1 MPTGC
6 ADEIQSIAA
15 GYGRF
20 FKEHVGKALDKWLLD
35 ADHEE
40 LWESNKLTASQ
51 RRILITQRVGEAA
64 KKIDVEM
71 DVEYRGRLFKR
82 TGLAITADGSGDN
95 LINRE
100 GIEGN
105 FFFIDAD
112 STPEPLEDVLPASP
126 ATAQEKRS
134 LGESDEEDDLDKEGG
149 EQPRRERRTSNLGSR
164 R

>member
-1 MPTGC
+1 M
-6 ADEIQSIAA
+6 
-15 GYGRF
+15 
-20 FKEHVGKALDKWLLD
+20 GKALDKWLLD

-95 LINRE
+95 LINLE